1 MGVIRKVVEWSN
13 RCNKQNITDQS
24 LLCISTRLDVL
35 LVTLILEIIEND
47 AKKAKMILLGAS
59 K

>member
-24 LLCISTRLDVL
+24 LLCISGRLDVL
-35 LVTLILEIIEND
+35 LVTLILEIVEND